1 MILNSVSRNGSR
13 EPAAGGGDFPWSGD
27 EAIWLAP
34 GRAAGETLASCGIG
48 ARIVLSGRR
57 TAAAPLR
64 RRLEAA
70 ELAHDGSRSSS
81 PPQGR
86 SPPPACEEF
95 GPRREAHR
103 KRRPFRPSF
112 RFEFRR
118 NDIARVQRM
127 LTLFP
132 MQLSIF
138 DRPVRIELAR
148 TQHGG
153 DVRRGQRKLERP
165 VSTRRPMHVVLKS
178 HRATGPWSLR
188 RHDRT
193 VREVLRRM
201 ARRFEIRIYDF
212 ANVGS
217 HLHLVL
223 RARSREAF
231 QGFLRSFAGIVARRV
246 MGAER
251 GRRTGRFFD
260 GLAWTRVISWG
271 RDYWGLRHYVFRNQI
286 EGEQGPRIRQAFERG
301 PTRPLEPERLVTPR
315 SPPLPNP

>member
-1 MILNSVSRNGSR
+1 
-13 EPAAGGGDFPWSGD
+13 
-27 EAIWLAP
+27 
-34 GRAAGETLASCGIG
+34 
-48 ARIVLSGRR
+48 
-57 TAAAPLR
+57 
-64 RRLEAA
+64 
-70 ELAHDGSRSSS
+70 
-81 PPQGR
+81 
-86 SPPPACEEF
+86 
-95 GPRREAHR
+95 
-103 KRRPFRPSF
+103 
-112 RFEFRR
+112 
-118 NDIARVQRM
+118 
-127 LTLFP
+127 

-178 HRATGPWSLR
+178 HRAAGPWSLR

-286 EGEQGPRIRQAFERG
+286 EGEQGPRIRQAFEHG
-301 PTRPLEPERLVTPR
+301 PTRTLESERLVTPR
-315 SPPLPNP
+315 SPPLPLR